1 MAMGYFMTTT
11 KVDKQNIGK
20 EEAQRILGTVTYDH
34 GFHFF
39 TGIGKYTGET
49 AVNLFSFYEELKT
62 IEPES
67 VTFHFQR
74 RDFQNWIKNTL
85 GDVELSDKIDV
96 IKADLKIEELK
107 KELLK
112 NVLDRIVEL
121 QTVIN
126 KS

>member
-1 MAMGYFMTTT
+1 MKTT
-11 KVDKQNIGK
+11 KIENPPIGK
-20 EEAQRILGTVTYDH
+20 EEAQRILATVTYDH

-39 TGIGKYTGET
+39 SGIGKYTGET

-85 GDVELSDKIDV
+85 GDVKLSDKIEL
-96 IKADLKIEELK
+96 IKTDLKVEELK

-112 NVLDRIVEL
+112 NVLDRLVEL
-121 QTVIN
+121 QTIIN
-126 KS
+126 TSS

>member
-1 MAMGYFMTTT
+1 MKTT
-11 KVDKQNIGK
+11 KIENPPIGK
-20 EEAQRILGTVTYDH
+20 EEAQRILATVTDDH

-39 TGIGKYTGET
+39 SGIGKYTGET

-74 RDFQNWIKNTL
+74 HDFQNWIKNTL
-85 GDVELSDKIDV
+85 GDVKLSDKIEL
-96 IKADLKIEELK
+96 IKTDLKVEELK

-112 NVLDRIVEL
+112 NVLDRLVEL
-121 QTVIN
+121 QTIIN
-126 KS
+126 TSS